1 VILHRRILSWPQ
13 LLQGDVQVSRNRP
26 PIFSPSLF
34 SFLLGFGLASAH
46 AADLEPI
53 SGSGAPSSTAHPLEQ
68 ADLEAWLDGF
78 MPYAIERGDVAG
90 AVVAVVKNGE
100 VMLAKGYGF
109 SDVEAHKP
117 VDAERTMFRP
127 GSVSKLFTWT
137 AVMQL
142 VEQGKLNLDHDVNE
156 YLDFKIPP
164 REDGPLTL
172 RNIMTHTSGFE
183 EQIKSLIVDDP
194 KRLVPLKVYAERSTP
209 VRIFKSGSTPAYS
222 NYATALAGYIVE
234 RVSGMPFDDYIE
246 TYLFKPLQMVHAT
259 FRQPLPATLEADMS
273 KGYALGSQPP
283 KPYEIVI
290 AAPAGSLAASGVDM
304 AHFMIAHLEGGE
316 YHGARILAPET
327 LKMMHETPTNMIPPL
342 NRMMLGFYEQ
352 NYNGHRIISHG
363 GDTQFMHSYLH
374 LLLDDHVGL
383 FVSVN
388 SQGRDGAAGA
398 IRGALFDDFLARY
411 FPGVPDVRSV
421 DAKAAAEHAKLMA
434 GYYESS
440 RRAETSFMSIGGFA
454 EPLKVS
460 SGKDGLLLV
469 SSFKNRGGAPRYYRE
484 VEPFVWRDVDSGW
497 RLAAKVV
504 DGHVQRFSIDEV
516 SPFTVFEPSPWWRS
530 AAWLVPAVAGAFTAL
545 LATTLLWPV
554 AAIVRRRNHLKLDLA
569 GRDERGRVLSRVAA
583 VAITLVTIAWLVL
596 FVVVSGKTAMLGP
609 SLDPWLFILH
619 ALSLL
624 AYVGGALVLL
634 WAAAIAWAGTR
645 RWPGKVWTSV
655 LAVSAVVLLW
665 TAWVYHLT
673 SFTSRY

>member
-1 VILHRRILSWPQ
+1 
-13 LLQGDVQVSRNRP
+13 
-26 PIFSPSLF
+26 
-34 SFLLGFGLASAH
+34 
-46 AADLEPI
+46 
-53 SGSGAPSSTAHPLEQ
+53 
-68 ADLEAWLDGF
+68 

-100 VMLAKGYGF
+100 VIFAKGYGLA
-109 SDVEAHKP
+109 DVEKHKP

-142 VEQGKLNLDHDVNE
+142 VEQGKVNLDHDVNE
-156 YLDFKIPP
+156 YLDFKIPA
-164 REDGPLTL
+164 RSDGPITL
-172 RNIMTHTSGFE
+172 RNIMTHTPGFE

-194 KRLVPLKVYAERSTP
+194 KQLVSLKVYAERSTP

-234 RVSGMPFDDYIE
+234 RVSGQPFDDYIE
-246 TYLFKPLQMVHAT
+246 THLFKPLEMSHAT
-259 FRQPLPATLEADMS
+259 FRQPLPAAFEADMS

-316 YHGARILAPET
+316 YHGARILGAET
-327 LKMMHETPTNMIPPL
+327 LKMMHETPTDMIPPL

-363 GDTQFMHSYLH
+363 GDTVYMHSYLH

-383 FVSVN
+383 FVSAN
-388 SQGRDGAAGA
+388 SQGREGAAGA

-411 FPGVPDVRSV
+411 FPGAPDVRSV
-421 DAKAAAEHAKLMA
+421 DAKTAAEHAKLIA
-434 GYYESS
+434 GSYESS
-440 RRAETSFMSIGGFA
+440 RRAETSFMSISGFA
-454 EPLKVS
+454 SPFKVS
-460 SGKDGLLLV
+460 VDKDGLLTT
-469 SSFKNRGGAPRYYRE
+469 SSFKGRSGAARHYRE

-504 DGHVQRFSIDEV
+504 DGHVQRFSIDEI
-516 SPFTVFEPSPWWRS
+516 SPFMVFEPSPWWRS
-530 AAWLVPAVAGAFTAL
+530 ATWLIPGVCIAFAAL
-545 LATTLLWPV
+545 LVTTLLWPV
-554 AAIVRRRNHLKLDLA
+554 AAIVRRRNHLKLDLV
-569 GRDERGRVLSRVAA
+569 GRDERGRVLSRVASVA
-583 VAITLVTIAWLVL
+583 VTVVSLAWLAL
-596 FVVVSGKTAMLGP
+596 FMAVGSRTAMLGP
-609 SLDPWLFILH
+609 SLDPWLFLLHLASILGY
-619 ALSLL
+619 L
-624 AYVGGALVLL
+624 GGAIVLV
-634 WAAAIAWAGTR
+634 WAAAIVWSGRR
-645 RWPGKVWTSV
+645 RWPGKVWTLV
-655 LAVSAVVLLW
+655 LAVSAVVMLW
-665 TAWVYHLT
+665 MAWVYHLM